1 MESGNEAGGPRRRKF
16 IWRSEP
22 PPPPFSRSRSSD
34 PDRENENEY
43 EYEYDST
50 EPGGSAPRFAIASA
64 GFRPFS
70 SELSMSA
77 AQSRKPWPMKW
88 IVLAIVAFIIP
99 YTYLEL
105 HFRKPGPAYRPY
117 EDTRNRINNARLLSA
132 GFQRVT
138 LNAERP
144 AEPGR
149 LGLASAAPAVSAAAP
164 GGLPAELG
172 GALIDQPLLPVS
184 IDSVTTAATV
194 ASAQAY
200 AIQFTCTLPDNKEQL
215 ADAHLYHREGV
226 LFLVPSFEKL
236 DGGLLARTRESTV
249 LVTVPAATL
258 RPGSYT
264 VTVIGG
270 RASRRWTLQV
280 H

>member
-1 MESGNEAGGPRRRKF
+1 
-16 IWRSEP
+16 
-22 PPPPFSRSRSSD
+22 
-34 PDRENENEY
+34 
-43 EYEYDST
+43 
-50 EPGGSAPRFAIASA
+50 
-64 GFRPFS
+64 
-70 SELSMSA
+70 
-77 AQSRKPWPMKW
+77 MKW
-88 IVLAIVAFIIP
+88 VVLAIIAFIVP

-132 GFQRVT
+132 GYQRIT

-144 AEPGR
+144 ADSSGR
-149 LGLASAAPAVSAAAP
+149 LGITSSAAAVSATAA
-164 GGLPAELG
+164 GGLPSDLG
-172 GALIDQPLLPVS
+172 SALIDQPLLPVS
-184 IDSVTTAATV
+184 IDSVTSAAT
-194 ASAQAY
+194 ASAAQPY

-215 ADAHLYHREGV
+215 ADAHLYHREGTLV
-226 LFLVPSFEKL
+226 LVPAFEKL

-258 RPGSYT
+258 KPGSYT

-270 RASRRWTLQV
+270 RASRSWTLQV